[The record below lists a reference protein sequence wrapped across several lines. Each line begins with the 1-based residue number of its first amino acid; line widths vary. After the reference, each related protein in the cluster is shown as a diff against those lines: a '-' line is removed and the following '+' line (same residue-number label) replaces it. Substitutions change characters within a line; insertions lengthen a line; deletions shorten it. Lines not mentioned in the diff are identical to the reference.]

1 VASSTAVALV
11 GFISWTLFL
20 LIVMEV
26 MRTWLVL
33 VKKFPANEFK
43 TDNSN
48 LGPFLQRLARAHANC
63 LEGLPVFGGLLIIA
77 LVTDQ
82 TSITDPLCYLF
93 LVARIAQSLAHLT
106 SLSVM
111 AVNVRFMFFSAQ
123 LVIGVYWA
131 VKLMLVLIR

>member
-1 VASSTAVALV
+1 MASSTAIALV

-93 LVARIAQSLAHLT
+93 LVARIAQSLAHLA

-131 VKLMLVLIR
+131 VKLMLVLIQ